1 MEQPNKIR
9 IEVYGVKFVINS
21 TESPDYV
28 KGLAAGL
35 DQAVRDYMTAHPRA
49 SLSDAYLITLLDYAD
64 RLSKCQ
70 RNEDHLR
77 GQLSEYLEEAARAN
91 LHVEEYKREVDQLK
105 RELNLLRQKDSSPSQ
120 EES

>member
-28 KGLAAGL
+28 KSIAAGL

-64 RLSKCQ
+64 KLYKCR

-91 LHVEEYKREVDQLK
+91 LQVEEYKREVDQLK
-105 RELNLLRQKDSSPSQ
+105 RELNLLRQKDSSQPQ
-120 EES
+120 EP